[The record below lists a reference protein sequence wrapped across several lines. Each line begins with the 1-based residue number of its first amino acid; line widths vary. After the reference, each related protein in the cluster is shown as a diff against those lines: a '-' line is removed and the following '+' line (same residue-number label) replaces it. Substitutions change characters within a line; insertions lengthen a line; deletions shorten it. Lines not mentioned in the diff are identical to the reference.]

1 MTRYANRKLKYSL
14 NENFN
19 LLPYV
24 EWDRF
29 VTLTFRNMANVCPR
43 ILQENDD
50 LKHEVN
56 ILHNQIEELEQYGRR
71 TSLRFHVLAFRS
83 IYG

>member
-1 MTRYANRKLKYSL
+1 MKEKLSKSIKQIEDRYVKFK
-14 NENFN
+14 
-19 LLPYV
+19 
-24 EWDRF
+24 
-29 VTLTFRNMANVCPR
+29 NMANVCPR

-71 TSLRFHVLAFRS
+71 TSLRFHNFP
-83 IYG
+83 